1 MTARALILI
10 LVAGLLL
17 TSIISLSIGPVP
29 LDWAALLSL
38 RGLGSSAADAVILMD
53 IRLPRLL
60 AALVVGAALGAS
72 GTALQAMLR
81 NPLAEPG
88 VMGVS
93 ASAATA
99 ATATVYFGAAAAA
112 PWLVPVAALLGA
124 MAATGLI
131 ASAAMRFRGVA
142 TLVLVG
148 VSLSA
153 FAGAIMALFVNLATN
168 PFSLSDLINWTAGSV
183 ANRDLIA
190 VGWSLPP
197 VSAGIALLWAR
208 RRDLSAMALG
218 EEAAFAIGVDLPR
231 ARLLVVIGAG
241 LATGGAVALAGMIGF
256 VGLVAPH
263 AVRFAVGHD
272 NGRALLPSA
281 LAGALLVALADLGI
295 RLMPWGNELHLGTL
309 AALIGA
315 PLFALLAMRL
325 GTVRHG

>member
-1 MTARALILI
+1 MTARTLIFGLI
-10 LVAGLLL
+10 AGLLL
-17 TSIISLSIGPVP
+17 SSIVSLTIGPVP
-29 LDWAALLSL
+29 LDWSTLLSQWG
-38 RGLGSSAADAVILMD
+38 RGSSAGDAVILID

-112 PWLVPVAALLGA
+112 PWLVPVAAMLGA

-142 TLVLVG
+142 TLVLMG

-183 ANRDLIA
+183 ANRDLVA

-197 VSAGIALLWAR
+197 VMAGIALLWSR

-263 AVRFAVGHD
+263 AVRFTVGHD

-315 PLFALLAMRL
+315 PLFALLAIRL

>member
-1 MTARALILI
+1 MSARSLIITLI
-10 LVAGLLL
+10 AGLLL
-17 TSIISLSIGPVP
+17 TAILSLSIGPET
-29 LDWAALLSL
+29 LDWPALLSQ
-38 RGLGSSAADAVILMD
+38 GGQGNSAADAIILID

-99 ATATVYFGAAAAA
+99 ATATVYFGAVVAA
-112 PWLVPVAALLGA
+112 PWLVPVAAMFGA

-183 ANRDLIA
+183 ANRDLVA

-197 VSAGIALLWAR
+197 VAAGIASLWAR

-272 NGRALLPSA
+272 NGRALIPSA
-281 LAGALLVALADLGI
+281 LAGALLVALADLGV
-295 RLMPWGNELHLGTL
+295 RLLPWGNELHLGTL

-315 PLFALLAMRL
+315 PLFAVLAMRL